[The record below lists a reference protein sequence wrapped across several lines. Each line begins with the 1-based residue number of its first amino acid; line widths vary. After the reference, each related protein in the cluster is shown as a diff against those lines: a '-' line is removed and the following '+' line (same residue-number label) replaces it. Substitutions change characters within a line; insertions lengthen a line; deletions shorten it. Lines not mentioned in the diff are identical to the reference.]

1 MGMIAPLIALTVGL
15 AGGVGGAYFLGLS
28 PVGPTIERSGE
39 EGSEAAEAGPEDGT
53 DATVGY
59 AKLANQFIVPIFN
72 DEEMEGIV
80 VMSIALAVPEE
91 RREAIYLAEP
101 LLRDGFLQVLF
112 DHANLGGFSG
122 DFTSI
127 RNMEVLRR
135 KLLEKA
141 QGFPV
146 GKDVAQVLITE
157 IGRQDF

>member
-1 MGMIAPLIALTVGL
+1 M
-15 AGGVGGAYFLGLS
+15 
-28 PVGPTIERSGE
+28 
-39 EGSEAAEAGPEDGT
+39 
-53 DATVGY
+53 
-59 AKLANQFIVPIFN
+59 PIFN

-135 KLLEKA
+135 KLREKA